1 VGAVSSYFVVDASM
15 YYRIPFSKDT
25 MVNLTIQNLTDNR
38 HREFVFVPEI
48 GRLTTLRL
56 THEF

>member
-1 VGAVSSYFVVDASM
+1 VDASL
-15 YYRIPFSKDT
+15 YYTVPFSKDT

-48 GRLTTLRL
+48 GRLAMLRL